1 MSEKRELRRE
11 KRKRKYDKKGGGK
24 KRGENMK
31 ILILEKLQGSW
42 KSNETQW
49 AGWSLSCTLEAL
61 FTFGKVLS
69 TWAI

>member
-31 ILILEKLQGSW
+31 ILILEKLQGS
-42 KSNETQW
+42 
-49 AGWSLSCTLEAL
+49 
-61 FTFGKVLS
+61 
-69 TWAI
+69 